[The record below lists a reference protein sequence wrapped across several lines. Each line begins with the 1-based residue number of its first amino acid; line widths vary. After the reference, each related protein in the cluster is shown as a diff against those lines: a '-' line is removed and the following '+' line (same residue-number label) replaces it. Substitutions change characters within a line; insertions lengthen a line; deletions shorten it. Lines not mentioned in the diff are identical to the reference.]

1 MTWILTWL
9 AVLLFTWQAPE
20 LTQFKQIAYEF
31 NSTLSWESIYDTKK
45 CKTELSAIAYAFAMK
60 ETGNW
65 KWLSKQRWRNNLFWL
80 RYWTDNRWVKF
91 LSYGYPKWKRNWANS
106 TNHYTP
112 NWYNNYKSKEDSI
125 YDFMSMFYQQWCN
138 LTVKYVARYKNWSK
152 WWMWWAQE
160 YYNQL
165 QKHIKYY
172 NNLKFRVKLIK

>member
-65 KWLSKQRWRNNLFWL
+65 KWLSKQKWKNNLYWL
-80 RYWTDNRWVKF
+80 RYWRGKQYRPRF
-91 LSYGYPKWKRNWANS
+91 NS
-106 TNHYTP
+106 QDVMLYTP
-112 NWYNNYKSKEDSI
+112 NWYNIYNNKHDSI
-125 YDFMSMFYQQWCN
+125 YDFMNMFYKQWCN
-138 LTVKYVARYKNWSK
+138 LTVKYVARYKNWGK
-152 WWMWWAQE
+152 WWMLWAQE

-172 NNLKFRVKLIK
+172 NSLKFRIKIVK